1 MKKFLVFLCA
11 TFLVFGMVGMAD
23 AITFSGYTDLSSW
36 SAAAGTTTLEDLND
50 ESAGFFA
57 LRDFGDFTTTLFNQY
72 GDYQPRIIGGSLR
85 LQYWD
90 YNSYAQLVF
99 DTPITAL
106 AFNWSNTDVSN
117 DIMEMNIGL
126 LSWSF
131 DPVNVNQFFG
141 IVADESFD
149 TIQFG
154 DTAGNGGRLDCA
166 NLDNFRYSSSASVSE
181 LASSVPEPAT
191 MLLLGSGLVGLTGF
205 GRKKFFKK

>member
-1 MKKFLVFLCA
+1 
-11 TFLVFGMVGMAD
+11 MAD

-57 LRDFGDFTTTLFNQY
+57 LRDFGDFTATLFNQY